1 MRVRFVPETIYQH
14 TWDNHPFP
22 RYIEREMDFLP
33 PKDIKIKDVTSK
45 RGYPFF
51 SLLNQYDWD
60 TIISMAEFCE
70 YEDYGWRQDWIEIE
84 SMTKDDFLDKL
95 WNSAIGYNW
104 KIKRMFYD
112 LNENAYYCIVE
123 LDKRKKQ

>member
-1 MRVRFVPETIYQH
+1 MRVRFVPETIYYH
-14 TWDNHPFP
+14 TWGNHPFP

-33 PKDIKIKDVTSK
+33 PKDIKIKDATSK
-45 RGYPFF
+45 RADPFF

-60 TIISMAEFCE
+60 TIISMAEYCE

-95 WNSAIGYNW
+95 WNSAIGYDW
-104 KIKRMFYD
+104 KIYRLFYD
-112 LNENAYYCIVE
+112 LNENAYYCIVT

>member
-1 MRVRFVPETIYQH
+1 MRVRFVPETIYYH

-33 PKDIKIKDVTSK
+33 PKDIKIKAVTSK
-45 RGYPFF
+45 RRDPFF
-51 SLLNQYDWD
+51 SLLSLYDWD

-95 WNSAIGYNW
+95 WNSAI
-104 KIKRMFYD
+104 
-112 LNENAYYCIVE
+112 
-123 LDKRKKQ
+123 

>member
-1 MRVRFVPETIYQH
+1 MRVRFVPETIYHH
-14 TWDNHPFP
+14 TRDNHPFP

-45 RGYPFF
+45 RGDSFF

-95 WNSAIGYNW
+95 WNSAIGYDW
-104 KIKRMFYD
+104 KIQRLFYD
-112 LNENAYYCIVE
+112 LNENAYYCIVT
-123 LDKRKKQ
+123 LNKRK

>member
-1 MRVRFVPETIYQH
+1 
-14 TWDNHPFP
+14 
-22 RYIEREMDFLP
+22 MDFLP

-45 RGYPFF
+45 RGDPFF

-95 WNSAIGYNW
+95 WNSAIGYDW
-104 KIKRMFYD
+104 KIQRMFYD
-112 LNENAYYCIVE
+112 LNENAYYCIVT
-123 LDKRKKQ
+123 LNIRK